1 MGRIVVTEFISLDGV
16 VEDPGRWTATFFD
29 RSAAQYA
36 KDQLFACDALIMGR
50 KTYDVFADAWPKMEK
65 QTGELGVRMNTM
77 PKYAVSTTLEKPQWT
92 NTTVIS
98 GNVVEKVRRLK
109 EEPGQ
114 DILQFGFGPVSKL
127 LLDSGLLDEL
137 RLWIHPI
144 FAGVRKPDD
153 VISFSGVKVELDLAG
168 TKTLESGVIIA
179 TYVPKPA
186 K

>member
-1 MGRIVVTEFISLDGV
+1 MRKIINSTYISLDGV
-16 VEDPGRWTATFFD
+16 IEDPARWTATFFD
-29 RSAAQYA
+29 KSAAQYA

-50 KTYDVFADAWPKMEK
+50 KTYEAFADAWPKLEK
-65 QTGELGVRMNTM
+65 QTGDVGVRMNTM
-77 PKYAVSTTLEKPQWT
+77 PKYAVSTTVSEPEWT

-98 GNVVEKVRRLK
+98 DSVVEKVRRLK

-127 LLDSGLLDEL
+127 LLDNGLLDEV

-153 VISFSGVKVELDLAG
+153 VISASGVKAEFDLAG
-168 TKTLESGVIIA
+168 TRTLDSGVIIA
-179 TYVPKPA
+179 TYVPKLA